1 MYFFILIL
9 LGLILI
15 SNGEN
20 EDKDS
25 KILLGIILGFTGTF
39 LGVVKVAN
47 FFPFQFKRIEP
58 LFTLYK
64 QGYIEIKTI
73 NYQF

>member
-25 KILLGIILGFTGTF
+25 KILLRTILGFTGTL
-39 LGVVKVAN
+39 LGVIRIAT
-47 FFPFQFKRIEP
+47 FFPF
-58 LFTLYK
+58 
-64 QGYIEIKTI
+64 
-73 NYQF
+73 

>member
-15 SNGEN
+15 LNGEN

-25 KILLGIILGFTGTF
+25 KILLGTILGFTGTL
-39 LGVVKVAN
+39 LGVIRIAT
-47 FFPFQFKRIEP
+47 FFPF
-58 LFTLYK
+58 
-64 QGYIEIKTI
+64 
-73 NYQF
+73 

>member
-25 KILLGIILGFTGTF
+25 KILLGTILGFTGTL
-39 LGVVKVAN
+39 LGVIRIAT
-47 FFPFQFKRIEP
+47 FFPF
-58 LFTLYK
+58 
-64 QGYIEIKTI
+64 
-73 NYQF
+73 

>member
-25 KILLGIILGFTGTF
+25 KILLGTILGFIGTL
-39 LGVVKVAN
+39 LGVIRIAT
-47 FFPFQFKRIEP
+47 FFPF
-58 LFTLYK
+58 
-64 QGYIEIKTI
+64 
-73 NYQF
+73 

>member
-25 KILLGIILGFTGTF
+25 KILLGTILGFTGTL
-39 LGVVKVAN
+39 LGVIRIAT
-47 FFPFQFKRIEP
+47 FSPF
-58 LFTLYK
+58 
-64 QGYIEIKTI
+64 
-73 NYQF
+73 

>member
-20 EDKDS
+20 GENEDKDS
-25 KILLGIILGFTGTF
+25 KILLGTILGFTGTL
-39 LGVVKVAN
+39 LGVIRIAT
-47 FFPFQFKRIEP
+47 FFPF
-58 LFTLYK
+58 
-64 QGYIEIKTI
+64 
-73 NYQF
+73 

>member
-15 SNGEN
+15 SNGQN

-25 KILLGIILGFTGTF
+25 KILLGTILGFTGTL
-39 LGVVKVAN
+39 LGVIRIAT
-47 FFPFQFKRIEP
+47 FFPF
-58 LFTLYK
+58 
-64 QGYIEIKTI
+64 
-73 NYQF
+73 

>member
-25 KILLGIILGFTGTF
+25 KILLETILGFTGTL
-39 LGVVKVAN
+39 LGVIRIAT
-47 FFPFQFKRIEP
+47 FFPF
-58 LFTLYK
+58 
-64 QGYIEIKTI
+64 
-73 NYQF
+73 

>member
-25 KILLGIILGFTGTF
+25 KILLGTILGFTGTL
-39 LGVVKVAN
+39 LGVIRIAT
-47 FFPFQFKRIEP
+47 FFPFW
-58 LFTLYK
+58 
-64 QGYIEIKTI
+64 
-73 NYQF
+73 